1 MPAMPP
7 DDAGAKLW
15 TSGASD
21 VTLSVASCTK
31 QVSLNTKSL
40 SGSNRA
46 RLGGYRILKYPKTMM
61 YT

>member
-21 VTLSVASCTK
+21 VTLSVVASSTK
-31 QVSLNTKSL
+31 QVVTVVSLNTKSR
-40 SGSNRA
+40 SGSNWRA
-46 RLGGYRILKYPKTMM
+46 RLGG
-61 YT
+61 

>member
-21 VTLSVASCTK
+21 VTLSVVASSTK
-31 QVSLNTKSL
+31 QVVSLNTKSL
-40 SGSNRA
+40 SGSNWRA
-46 RLGGYRILKYPKTMM
+46 RLGG
-61 YT
+61 